1 MFFELKLQERMEAAL
16 EAGIEAGKKI
26 GCLTSKVSIV
36 RNNKG
41 KLAEET
47 VIKMLSIDREQYDEI
62 SEMIENNPDTSDS
75 DIAEA
80 ILDKRDATSDV

>member
-1 MFFELKLQERMEAAL
+1 
-16 EAGIEAGKKI
+16 
-26 GCLTSKVSIV
+26 
-36 RNNKG
+36 
-41 KLAEET
+41 
-47 VIKMLSIDREQYDEI
+47 MLSIDREQYDEI

>member
-16 EAGIEAGKKI
+16 EAGKKI

-41 KLAEET
+41 KLVEET
-47 VIKMLSIDREQYDEI
+47 VIKMLSIDREQYDVI

>member
-1 MFFELKLQERMEAAL
+1 M
-16 EAGIEAGKKI
+16 
-26 GCLTSKVSIV
+26 TSKVSIV

-62 SEMIENNPDTSDS
+62 SEMIENNPDMSNS

-80 ILDKRDATSDV
+80 ILDERDATSDV